1 MSGIQPRTLSNQ
13 ELIQHCAI
21 YLDLAEDNIPMPKGM
36 PLAWQT
42 ELLRRFNLL
51 APLDETPTEDPA
63 QLDLFPDTK

>member
-1 MSGIQPRTLSNQ
+1 MEKNMSGIQPRTLSNR
-13 ELIQHCAI
+13 ELLVHATLE
-21 YLDLAEDNIPMPKGM
+21 LDGDHGMPMPY
-36 PLAWQT
+36 QI